1 MGTTELERVSD
12 LGPQNWLLRAF
23 FTLLLFLLLPL
34 LLLRALPLLPPAT
47 LLAASAGAAGA
58 AIVDPAYLVRGE
70 RAFCAPLRDY
80 GSADPAKSILF
91 FLHPGAPPFW
101 VSTPVPDHVKLGE
114 KALAA
119 GGLLPT
125 GYGYDGVQRYVE
137 GAARDAIIL
146 DVGGHFGFFGLSI
159 AATGRSV
166 VAFEPVPSSQRL
178 HQLGVCRNGF
188 FDRYTLVRGAVGEE
202 DGNLT
207 LHVPAGS
214 WTDNAALAK
223 SASTALV
230 GGASVPI
237 GVRVFTLDAFAAA
250 HLSKTQVARIC
261 LVKVDVQGQEA
272 AVFRGGKGLFSQLTP
287 GTWVI
292 AEHVPELVSASGFA
306 PLEDV
311 KAIVALGYTVH
322 GEHGG
327 PEIGAEKWGQVPFDL
342 WYRKT

>member
-1 MGTTELERVSD
+1 MGATAEESTTGLV
-12 LGPQNWLLRAF
+12 PQSFLLRAF
-23 FTLLLFLLLPL
+23 LALLLFLLLPM
-34 LLLRALPLLPPAT
+34 LLLRAPLLPAPA
-47 LLAASAGAAGA
+47 LLPASMGAAG
-58 AIVDPAYLVRGE
+58 DPAYLVRGE

-80 GSADPAKSILF
+80 GSTDPAKSILF

-119 GGLLPT
+119 GGWLPT
-125 GYGYDGVQRYVE
+125 GYGYDDVQRYVE
-137 GAARDAIIL
+137 GAARDAIVL

-166 VAFEPVPSSQRL
+166 IAFEPVPSSQRL

-202 DGNLT
+202 DGNAT

-214 WTDNAALAK
+214 WTDNSALAK
-223 SASTALV
+223 SASNALV
-230 GGASVPI
+230 GGESVPI

-250 HLSKTQVARIC
+250 HLSKAQVARIC

-272 AVFRGGKGLFSQLTP
+272 AVFRGGKGLFSQLTR
-287 GTWVI
+287 GTWVV

-306 PLEDV
+306 PFEDV
-311 KAIVALGYTVH
+311 KTLVAMGYTVH
-322 GEHGG
+322 GEQGG
-327 PEIGAEKWGQVPFDL
+327 PEIEAEKWGQVPFDL